1 MTSHPDGEDPAVTRA
16 QVVKDQHERD
26 LLRKAN
32 VIGVGIGLRRR
43 AGVQSR
49 EVAIVVLVE
58 RKVPRSQ
65 LAPED
70 FVPSVIDG
78 VPVDIQEVGEIRAL

>member
-1 MTSHPDGEDPAVTRA
+1 MTSDPDGKDPAVTRA
-16 QVVKDQHERD
+16 QVVKDRHERD
-26 LLRKAN
+26 LLQKAN
-32 VIGVGIGLRRR
+32 VVGVGIGLRQR

-65 LAPED
+65 LAPDD
-70 FVPSVIDG
+70 FVPSMIDG